1 MNPLI
6 KEYIERIK
14 FEEVDGLSLT
24 VKQLEELE
32 IEHGFVCA
40 TGTTDLWV
48 SRSLSVMDVIGAP
61 TVMESQTQYTILD
74 SFGVALWT
82 DDAQRT
88 IEYVTGFI
96 KK

>member
-40 TGTTDLWV
+40 TGTTDLWIC
-48 SRSLSVMDVIGAP
+48 RSLSVIDVLGAP

-74 SFGVALWT
+74 SFGAVLWT
-82 DDAQRT
+82 DETQGI

-96 KK
+96 K